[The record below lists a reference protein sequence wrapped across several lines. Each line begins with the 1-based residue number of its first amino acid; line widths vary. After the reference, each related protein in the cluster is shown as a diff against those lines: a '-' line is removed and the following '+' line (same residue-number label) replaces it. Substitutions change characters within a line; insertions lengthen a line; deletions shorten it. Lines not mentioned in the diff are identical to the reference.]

1 MHHQKTKKKI
11 VKKHKKSK
19 LHLQSEFDSYK
30 ADNPLTK
37 YFEKVCGINSTAK
50 IK

>member
-1 MHHQKTKKKI
+1 MHHQKTKKRI
-11 VKKHKKSK
+11 LKKHKKSK
-19 LHLQSEFDSYK
+19 LSLQSELDSYQ
-30 ADNPLTK
+30 ANSPLTK